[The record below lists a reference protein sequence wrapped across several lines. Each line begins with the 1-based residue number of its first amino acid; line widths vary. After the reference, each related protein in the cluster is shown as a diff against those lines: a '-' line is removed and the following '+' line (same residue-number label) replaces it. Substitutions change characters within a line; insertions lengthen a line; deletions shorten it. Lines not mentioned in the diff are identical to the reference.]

1 MSRSEQLHD
10 ASMDEIL
17 ASIRKIITDDE
28 PDQPSEDAF
37 SASAI
42 DEFREAS
49 AALARNRPSGGY
61 MHDLTRALAGDAP
74 VAAADDDIFD
84 DGRSQPA
91 HSVPERALEDEFD
104 AAPVALAPP
113 PADDE
118 DLFEAEPELAPV
130 LEASAGPPVAA
141 NEEDEEIIEDL
152 SDPIMLGPE
161 IELVEEAPEAP
172 VAVAPVEPE
181 AATETAALEPD
192 VPASVAQ
199 EPVAPIAEIVV
210 SAPVIEVPVAAA
222 PPPPPPPPPVVS
234 AIVEEA
240 AAWVA
245 DVATE
250 AVADVA
256 EAQTESIAEGAA
268 DVVAETPVLDASP
281 IVEAAAEAIAETA
294 VEAAVEPGI
303 PAVEAMVVPAVE
315 AVTEIAMEPV
325 AQSLEAK
332 AAALVEEI
340 MASVPEAVVAAEVL
354 APQTIEA
361 APADESAPEVDQPA
375 QPIAAPSLVPDD
387 MMAAML
393 KPMLKEWLDANMPRI
408 VAKAMGGK
416 DEAASL
422 ES

>member
-74 VAAADDDIFD
+74 VVAADDDIFD
-84 DGRSQPA
+84 DGRSEPA
-91 HSVPERALEDEFD
+91 HSMPEPALEDEFD

-113 PADDE
+113 ADDE
-118 DLFEAEPELAPV
+118 DLFEADPAPV
-130 LEASAGPPVAA
+130 VEASAEPLAA
-141 NEEDEEIIEDL
+141 ASNEDEEIIEDL
-152 SDPIMLGPE
+152 GDPIMLGPE
-161 IELVEEAPEAP
+161 IELVEEVPEAP
-172 VAVAPVEPE
+172 VAVARVEPE
-181 AATETAALEPD
+181 AATQTAAPEPD
-192 VPASVAQ
+192 VPASVAE
-199 EPVAPIAEIVV
+199 EPVAPIAEIVA

-222 PPPPPPPPPVVS
+222 PPPPPPPVVS
-234 AIVEEA
+234 AMVEEA
-240 AAWVA
+240 AA
-245 DVATE
+245 

-256 EAQTESIAEGAA
+256 NEAVAEVSEAPTETIAEVEAS
-268 DVVAETPVLDASP
+268 VIAEAPALDASP
-281 IVEAAAEAIAETA
+281 IVESAAEAIAETA
-294 VEAAVEPGI
+294 AIAAVMAEI
-303 PAVEAMVVPAVE
+303 PSVE
-315 AVTEIAMEPV
+315 AVAAPAIEAVTDTAMEPA

-340 MASVPEAVVAAEVL
+340 TAPVPEAVVAAEVL

-361 APADESAPEVDQPA
+361 APTFESASHVDQPS
-375 QPIAAPSLVPDD
+375 QPAAASSLVPDD

-416 DEAASL
+416 DEAATP